1 MGFKIE
7 SEERKTE
14 DRYSLY
20 PKLDSLI
27 EILTNIINKPDK
39 EKIIRSKFVR
49 ENFSW
54 ENVVKK
60 LKKEFEN
67 KLSK

>member
-1 MGFKIE
+1 MRRLNWQLILVKRI
-7 SEERKTE
+7 KT
-14 DRYSLY
+14 D
-20 PKLDSLI
+20 
-27 EILTNIINKPDK
+27 DK
-39 EKIIRSKFVR
+39 KEIRSKLVR
-49 ENFSW
+49 KNFSW